1 MYDSEVGFRFYS
13 DPETGEPHIHRHAV
27 EETEVE
33 EVLARPWEDR
43 PGRDDSRVALGQTTA
58 GRYLRVVY
66 VPDASDRSIFVVTAY
81 EPSRKAIQALR
92 RRRRRKR

>member
-1 MYDSEVGFRFYS
+1 MALRFYI
-13 DPETGEPHIHRHAV
+13 DPETGEPHIYRHAV
-27 EETEVE
+27 EESEVE
-33 EVLARPWEDR
+33 EVLGRPWEDR
-43 PGRDDSRVALGQTTA
+43 PGHDDARVALGQTRA

-81 EPSRKAIQALR
+81 EPGRKVIQALR

>member
-1 MYDSEVGFRFYS
+1 MALRFYI
-13 DPETGEPHIHRHAV
+13 DPETGEPHIYRHAV
-27 EETEVE
+27 EESEVE
-33 EVLARPWEDR
+33 EVLGRPWEDR
-43 PGRDDSRVALGQTTA
+43 PGHDDSRVALGQTRA

-81 EPSRKAIQALR
+81 EPGRKVIQALR

>member
-1 MYDSEVGFRFYS
+1 VELRFYI
-13 DPETGEPHIHRHAV
+13 DPETGAPHIHRHGV

-33 EVLARPWEDR
+33 EILDRPWEDR
-43 PGRDDSRVALGQTTA
+43 PGHGDSRVAMGQTKA

-66 VPDASDRSIFVVTAY
+66 VPDGSARSIFVVTAY
-81 EPSRKAIQALR
+81 EPGRKVIQALR

>member
-1 MYDSEVGFRFYS
+1 VEIRFYI

-33 EVLARPWEDR
+33 EVLSRPWEDR
-43 PGRDDSRVALGQTTA
+43 PGGDDSRVALGQTTA

-66 VPDASDRSIFVVTAY
+66 VPDASDRSIFVVTAH
-81 EPSRKAIQALR
+81 EPGRKVIQALR
-92 RRRRRKR
+92 RRRRRRR